1 MKQSEKCKTGKED
14 RSKLI
19 EEIFNENPDIMY
31 GNDGIGDD
39 FIRPDLNKKIK
50 SSGKFSRMTVR

>member
-1 MKQSEKCKTGKED
+1 MTPFVKSKTGEED

-31 GNDGIGDD
+31 GDDGIGDD
-39 FIRPDLNKKIK
+39 FIRPDLSKKIK
-50 SSGKFSRMTVR
+50 SSGKFSRS